1 MPAIFNGLLV
11 AVIAPQSSA
20 YLSSLIATIDA
31 PSGQIL
37 VFGGSA
43 GDDMT
48 RLCRTLNIEFFPV
61 DEDLS
66 FNQLWT
72 QTHRVARSRSAAF
85 LLLIDGSAESV
96 PPLVSVLLS
105 EMQADPGLAIV
116 SPALTLTDQ
125 NGSRIEAQRSGWDL
139 RHNRLGPDPKVL
151 DPTPNRLEA
160 DYCLLSCA
168 LLRMSAIDDL
178 DASALQQDLVG
189 FSAGLGLRLRDAGY
203 ACASLPKVSITL
215 TKPVVTSSLTTG
227 LDGIRSLSTHG
238 VRLNSPHLNDTSSWG
253 RVKRNLRE
261 ELDRCGILDM
271 RAPRLS
277 FAHPGLR
284 PFDYLYSV
292 WETDRLPS
300 NWVGFEGR
308 YRAVFV
314 ASAWNAEVFRSGGFS
329 NVRHVPLGVDTD
341 LFHPWGTPHRAYDE
355 TTFLWFAHNQ
365 HRKGLD
371 VCLEAWRL
379 FRLERPLTR
388 LIVMGTALKGAFCGS
403 AAAPIRRGPFAIE
416 ERSQDGISVWE
427 IVGSLSDG
435 DIAAIYRGVDVVL
448 STARSEGFGFVTA
461 ESLACGTTSI
471 FANYG
476 ASREFVYPSALFFE
490 GRKAPADYSDMGFA
504 DVGHWW
510 EPNVGDLVAR
520 MREAYDLGD
529 QGRKEV
535 GLAGMRL
542 IRRSFTWRNTALAL
556 RKGLTDVETNE
567 GVWRFHRAKPDG
579 GRHRPQTRVTLLED
593 AGREAWFG
601 AANRV
606 TIATRSFR
614 TTWSA
619 NGFAAAARV
628 LARQLATFLK
638 KRYRKL

>member
-1 MPAIFNGLLV
+1 MPLTSSGLLV
-11 AVIAPQSSA
+11 VVITPQRRED
-20 YLSSLIATIDA
+20 LSRILATIDA
-31 PSGQIL
+31 PHGQIL
-37 VFGGSA
+37 VLEGPAS
-43 GDDMT
+43 DDIA
-48 RLCRTLNIEFFPV
+48 RLCRTLDIECASV
-61 DEDLS
+61 EADLS
-66 FNQLWT
+66 FKELWDL
-72 QTHRVARSRSAAF
+72 THRVARSRSATF
-85 LLLIDGSAESV
+85 LLLIDGNAEGAPS
-96 PPLVSVLLS
+96 LVTVLLS

-116 SPALTLTDQ
+116 SPALVITDR

-139 RHNRLGPDPKVL
+139 RHGRLGPDPDVV
-151 DPTPNRLEA
+151 DPAPNRLEA
-160 DYCLLSCA
+160 DYCLLTCA
-168 LLRMSAIDDL
+168 LLRMSAL
-178 DASALQQDLVG
+178 DNLDVTVLQQDLVG

-203 ACASLPKVSITL
+203 ACASLPRISITL
-215 TKPVVTSSLTTG
+215 TRPETISSPTAG
-227 LDGIRSLSTHG
+227 LDDIRSLSTHG
-238 VRLNSPHLNDTSSWG
+238 VRLNSPHPNDTSSWG

-261 ELDRCGILDM
+261 ELDRCGILDI

-300 NWVGFEGR
+300 SWAGFEER

-314 ASAWNAEVFRSGGFS
+314 ASAWNAEVFRSAGFS

-341 LFHPWGTPHRAYDE
+341 VFHPWGTSHRAYDE

-379 FRLERPLTR
+379 FRIERPLTR
-388 LIVMGTALKGAFCGS
+388 LIVMGTALKGAFTGSS
-403 AAAPIRRGPFAIE
+403 AAAIRRGPFAIS
-416 ERSQDGISVWE
+416 ERPQDGISVWE

-461 ESLACGTTSI
+461 ESLACGTPSI
-471 FANYG
+471 FADYG
-476 ASREFVYPSALFFE
+476 ASREFAYPGALFYG
-490 GRKAPADYSDMGFA
+490 GRQALADYSDMGFS

-529 QGRKEV
+529 RRRREV

-542 IRRSFTWRNTALAL
+542 IRRRFTWRNTALAL
-556 RKGLTDVETNE
+556 RRGLADVETNE
-567 GVWRFHRAKPDG
+567 GAGRFHWAKPDG
-579 GRHRPQTRVTLLED
+579 GRRRPETPVTLLED

-619 NGFAAAARV
+619 YGLAAAVRV
-628 LARQLATFLK
+628 LARQLTTFLQ
-638 KRYRKL
+638 KRIRKL